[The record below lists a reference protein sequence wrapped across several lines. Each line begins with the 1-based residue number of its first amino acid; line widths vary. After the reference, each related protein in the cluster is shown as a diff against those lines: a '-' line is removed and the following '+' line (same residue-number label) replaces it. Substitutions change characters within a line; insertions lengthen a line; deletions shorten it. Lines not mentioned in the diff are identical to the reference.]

1 MGHVSAMLSPR
12 PPLRREPLEMLGA
25 VGISVEPGEVVHGAL
40 IASQERQA
48 PPTFQVGSPA
58 ELAELG
64 WLE

>member
-12 PPLRREPLEMLGA
+12 PRCDVSHSRCSVPWASG
-25 VGISVEPGEVVHGAL
+25 VEPGEVVHGAL

>member
-1 MGHVSAMLSPR
+1 MEH
-12 PPLRREPLEMLGA
+12 RRT
-25 VGISVEPGEVVHGAL
+25 IHYVHGVL

-48 PPTFQVGSPA
+48 QPTFHVGSPA

>member
-1 MGHVSAMLSPR
+1 MSDSRFSLPWVIGSSAADPD
-12 PPLRREPLEMLGA
+12 EA
-25 VGISVEPGEVVHGAL
+25 VHGVL

-48 PPTFQVGSPA
+48 PPTFHVGNPA